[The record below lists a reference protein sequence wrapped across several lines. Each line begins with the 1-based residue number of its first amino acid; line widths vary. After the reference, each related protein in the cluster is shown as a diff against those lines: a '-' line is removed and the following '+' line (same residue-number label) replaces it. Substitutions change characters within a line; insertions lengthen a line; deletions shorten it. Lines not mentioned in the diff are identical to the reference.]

1 VNQLVAALAERDI
14 QVQKFEL
21 STTDIGKLKIALF
34 YAATIEIGTPT
45 VHVGPHP
52 SVFFAT
58 HLANALR
65 PKLKYAAMIGSYAW
79 GTKAVEQIS
88 GLIPNRKVEVL
99 GAVLCRGLPRAADF
113 SAWTIFPKRSGKG
126 IPRYEEHRTA
136 LFSSS
141 IPAPA

>member
-1 VNQLVAALAERDI
+1 MNQLVAALAERDI

-65 PKLKYAAMIGSYAW
+65 PKLKYAAMIGSYGW
-79 GTKAVEQIS
+79 GTKALEQIS
-88 GLIPNRKVEVL
+88 GLIPNLKVEVL
-99 GAVLCRGLPRAADF
+99 GAVLCKGLPRAADF
-113 SAWTIFPKRSGKG
+113 SALDNLSEKIREKHSQ
-126 IPRYEEHRTA
+126 I
-136 LFSSS
+136 
-141 IPAPA
+141 